1 MSLVYACSARKVK
14 KLCYI
19 YLGESEETLLHLFGE
34 CRFIKNIWY
43 ILSKELMLVNKWQG
57 GQFEN
62 NLHNWTKRKEN
73 WNEIPCFISWE
84 VWKHRN
90 LLIFED
96 KALNLI
102 RVCNYI
108 LQDLGEQKLT
118 LDTSHKRI
126 DRPPVF
132 YWGGNVVGF
141 FDGASQETGGMKCG
155 AGTILKCPLLGTY
168 KLKMNCGKGTNT
180 KGEMLALW
188 LILYFSYL
196 KQVPRLLLMGDSK
209 IIIDWYTNNSN
220 LQVISLQSWMNKIRA
235 LSRQFQQIK
244 AQHIYRT
251 YNRVANRLSKEAL
264 SMEEGCIYWS
274 REVDGQQEI
283 FERIEISA

>member
-1 MSLVYACSARKVK
+1 MSLVYACSTRKVK

-34 CRFIKNIWY
+34 CRFIKNIWH
-43 ILSKELMLVNKWQG
+43 ILSTELMLVNKWQG

-62 NLHNWTKRKEN
+62 SLHNWTKRKEN
-73 WNEIPCFISWE
+73 WNEIPCFISGE
-84 VWKHRN
+84 VWKQRN

-108 LQDLGEQKLT
+108 LQDMGEQKLT

-126 DRPPVF
+126 DRPLVF
-132 YWGGNVVGF
+132 YWGGVVGF
-141 FDGASQETGGMKCG
+141 FDGASQERGMKCG
-155 AGTILKCPLLGTY
+155 AGTILKCSSLGTY

-196 KQVPRLLLMGDSK
+196 KQVPRLLLMDEQ
-209 IIIDWYTNNSN
+209 D
-220 LQVISLQSWMNKIRA
+220 
-235 LSRQFQQIK
+235 
-244 AQHIYRT
+244 
-251 YNRVANRLSKEAL
+251 
-264 SMEEGCIYWS
+264 
-274 REVDGQQEI
+274 
-283 FERIEISA
+283 